1 METRANHL
9 LIGSFVLATMVAF
22 IGFVIWMAKIEIDR
36 EFARYDIYFEGS
48 VSGLSVAGEVRYKGI
63 PVGTVQEI
71 GIDPQNPNRV
81 QVTIEVAGHTPIK
94 EDTVAQLELQ
104 GITGV
109 SYVQLTGGSP
119 DSPPIEVGAGE
130 RLPVIASRASQF
142 EELFVGAPELINKFI
157 MLVSEAT
164 KVFDTQNRTAIS
176 DTLGNLQILTTTL
189 AARTDDIDGVL
200 TNIAET
206 SDEMRLAA
214 RNVNSAMDQLLGD
227 VERVVEGADLTM
239 SVVRGAVSNA
249 DAIMDKDVRLLIGD
263 LRKATQSFAEVGEE
277 LDSVMRDNHETV
289 TDFLGEG
296 LYEFTR
302 LVTEM
307 RLMVGNLTRLA
318 DSLESD
324 PAEFLFGKYSQGF
337 EAQ

>member
-9 LIGSFVLATMVAF
+9 LIGGFVLATVVAF
-22 IGFVIWMAKIEIDR
+22 FGFVIWMAKIEIDR
-36 EFARYDIYFEGS
+36 EFARYNIYFEGS
-48 VSGLSVAGEVRYKGI
+48 VSGLSVAGEVCYKGI

-71 GIDPQNPNRV
+71 GIDPRNPNRV
-81 QVTIEVAGHTPIK
+81 RVTVEVAGNTPIK

-119 DSPPIEVGAGE
+119 ESPSLKVPADE
-130 RLPVIASRASQF
+130 RLRVIASRPSQF
-142 EELFVGAPELINKFI
+142 EELFAGAPELINRFI
-157 MLVSEAT
+157 VLLSEAT
-164 KVFDTQNRTAIS
+164 KVFDAQNRVAIS
-176 DTLGNLQILTTTL
+176 DTLANLQLLTTTL
-189 AARTDDIDGVL
+189 AQRSGDIDGIL
-200 TNIAET
+200 TNVAKT

-214 RNVNSAMDQLLGD
+214 ENVNSTMERLVVDL
-227 VERVVEGADLTM
+227 ERVVDGADSTM

-249 DAIMDKDVRLLIGD
+249 DAIMDSDVRLLIAD
-263 LRKATQSFAEVGEE
+263 LRKVTQSYARVGDQLDHVMAE
-277 LDSVMRDNHETV
+277 NQETV

-318 DSLESD
+318 DRLESD
-324 PAEFLFGKYSQGF
+324 PAQFLFGDSSQGF

>member
-9 LIGSFVLATMVAF
+9 LIGGFVLATVVAF
-22 IGFVIWMAKIEIDR
+22 FGFVIWMAKIEIDR
-36 EFARYDIYFEGS
+36 EFDRYSIYFEGS

-71 GIDPQNPNRV
+71 GIDPRNPNRV
-81 QVTIEVAGHTPIK
+81 RVTIEVAGNTPIK

-119 DSPPIEVGAGE
+119 ESPSIEVSAGE
-130 RLPVIASRASQF
+130 RLPVIASRPSQF
-142 EELFVGAPELINKFI
+142 EELFAGAPELINRFI
-157 MLVSEAT
+157 LLLSEAT
-164 KVFDTQNRTAIS
+164 KVFDAQNRVAIS
-176 DTLGNLQILTTTL
+176 DTLANLQLLTTTL
-189 AARTDDIDGVL
+189 AQRSGDIDGIL
-200 TNIAET
+200 TNVAKT

-214 RNVNSAMDQLLGD
+214 ENVNSTMERLVVDL
-227 VERVVEGADLTM
+227 ERVVDGADSTM

-249 DAIMDKDVRLLIGD
+249 DAIMDSDVRLLIAD
-263 LRKATQSFAEVGEE
+263 LRKVTQSYARVGDQLDRAMAE
-277 LDSVMRDNHETV
+277 NQETV

-318 DSLESD
+318 DRLESD
-324 PAEFLFGKYSQGF
+324 PAQFLFGDSSQGF